1 MTEEMG
7 QAIRGL
13 PTAICL
19 CINVICDK
27 LKADYFLEEEAKRLA
42 PGLSLAGSD
51 GSVRG
56 VHYGPVPSDCT
67 ATDAAGLSAS
77 HQMLSSLTIH
87 NLFE

>member
-1 MTEEMG
+1 MG
-7 QAIRGL
+7 QATQGL

-42 PGLSLAGSD
+42 PGPSLAGSD

-56 VHYGPVPSDCT
+56 VHCGPIPSDCT

-77 HQMLSSLTIH
+77 HQDVVISDNS
-87 NLFE
+87 